1 MVICISEFDANSY
14 NLNQLLYI
22 SSWLGVK
29 GMERGGNGTGTMAML
44 QEPYGKGTKEVS
56 RTRFFG
62 EQEGT
67 SPARTHS
74 TKAAVLLW
82 KSTVTPQ

>member
-1 MVICISEFDANSY
+1 
-14 NLNQLLYI
+14 
-22 SSWLGVK
+22 
-29 GMERGGNGTGTMAML
+29 MAML
-44 QEPYGKGTKEVS
+44 QEPYGKGNKEVS
-56 RTRFFG
+56 ITRFFG